1 MIGAFE
7 ESCSQQLSVQQ
18 SQIPI
23 SFELFQNYPN
33 PFNPE
38 TIIRFNV
45 KNSENVNISVYTIKG
60 VLIKELLNSYIHPG
74 NHSVKWNGLDKN
86 SKRVSSGVYL
96 YKMVSGDNISS
107 LKMILAK

>member
-1 MIGAFE
+1 MNN
-7 ESCSQQLSVQQ
+7 QYV
-18 SQIPI
+18 
-23 SFELFQNYPN
+23 N
-33 PFNPE
+33 
-38 TIIRFNV
+38 
-45 KNSENVNISVYTIKG
+45 NSENVNISVYTING
-60 VLIKELLNSYIHPG
+60 VLIKELLNSYINPG